1 MSIKDKLDEARKS
14 TKVAF
19 LGGALV
25 VAGTWGSC
33 ELELS
38 DPGSEAA
45 QEAPAEQEG
54 PPSDPEAEAAQEP
67 AEAEEAA
74 EAEAG

>member
-33 ELELS
+33 ELQLDEQ
-38 DPGSEAA
+38 GSEVAGEA
-45 QEAPAEQEG
+45 PEVEEFPAPAEEAEADQE
-54 PPSDPEAEAAQEP
+54 PTEAEEAPEAEAR
-67 AEAEEAA
+67 
-74 EAEAG
+74 